1 MRSKT
6 PSFVAEFPLQTTPAD
21 DAALSIRLD
30 GARNIYNASLG
41 ESLRRLDLMRES
53 LDWQRARAMPP
64 TIGTNAKGKPM
75 PNKERTDLFKAT
87 QIRFGFSSASIQ
99 KFAETCRDACWIGE
113 HLGSHD
119 TQTTSLRA
127 FKAVQQYAFGKRGRP
142 RFKGFRRLHSVEGK
156 ADAVI
161 RYRAEPV
168 PAVHWSGLA
177 LPLMLDPKDK
187 RGWQAEALSAR
198 TKYVRVLR
206 REINGR
212 DRWFCQLVQ
221 EGEAPRT
228 HRTVEGVVGLDIGP
242 STIAAVSAED
252 ATLEGFCP
260 SVIEPWKA
268 SRRVLRAM
276 DRSRRA
282 TNPDNFDTKGRV
294 CKGAKKWR
302 RSNRYRILA
311 AKRRERD
318 RRLAAERKRSHGE
331 LANRLLG
338 QGSII
343 KTEKL
348 SYTSF
353 QKNFGRSVK
362 VRAPGMFVSTLR
374 RKAEGAGGGMIEIK
388 TRHTRLS
395 QFDHTTG
402 EYIKKPLS
410 LRVHV
415 FGDDETAPVQRDL
428 YSAFLASCC
437 DTDTLDICRV
447 QSIWPAAEP
456 LLRRAMSSALQP
468 ASGKGFARPPR
479 SVRRSG
485 SFVKEGW
492 PSGRGRGCRSAS
504 EGHGEAGHRH
514 PQNPPALAVGRF
526 SALLGEIRARPG
538 ASGRRLWV
546 HGRVRHARLSRK
558 VTAWQRPC
566 RAAPRPRQPRVQ
578 SPDRS
583 PMPPRRLPWR
593 PVRPCRRARRQA

>member
-526 SALLGEIRARPG
+526 
-538 ASGRRLWV
+538 
-546 HGRVRHARLSRK
+546 
-558 VTAWQRPC
+558 RPC
-566 RAAPRPRQPRVQ
+566 RSAKI
-578 SPDRS
+578 
-583 PMPPRRLPWR
+583 RRM
-593 PVRPCRRARRQA
+593 A

>member
-1 MRSKT
+1 MPRGT
-6 PSFVAEFPLQTTPAD
+6 PSFIAEFPLQTTAAD
-21 DAALSIRLD
+21 EAILPIRLD
-30 GARNIYNASLG
+30 AARNVYNASLG
-41 ESLRRLDLMRES
+41 ESLRRLGLMRES
-53 LDWQRARAMPP
+53 LDWQRARAMPK
-64 TIGTNAKGKPM
+64 TLGKNAEGKPI
-75 PNKERTDLFKAT
+75 PNKERSDLFKAT
-87 QIRFGFSSASIQ
+87 QVRFEFSSVSIQ
-99 KFAETCRDACWIGE
+99 KFAETCRDACWIGA

-156 ADAVI
+156 SDAVI
-161 RYRAEPV
+161 RYRAEPIPV
-168 PAVHWSGLA
+168 VHWAGLV

-187 RGWQAEALSAR
+187 RGWQAEALSRR

-228 HRTVEGVVGLDIGP
+228 RKTVAGEVGLDIGP
-242 STIAAVSAED
+242 STIASVSAD
-252 ATLEGFCP
+252 NATLEGFCP
-260 SVIEPWKA
+260 TVIEPWKA
-268 SRRVLRAM
+268 SRRVLRAL

-282 TNPDNFDTKGRV
+282 TNPKNFDAKGRV
-294 CKGAKKWR
+294 HKGTKTWN

-318 RRLAAERKRSHGE
+318 RRLASERKRSHGE

-338 QGSII
+338 QGTTI

-348 SYTSF
+348 SYKSF

-402 EYIKKPLS
+402 NYMKKPLS
-410 LRVHV
+410 QRIHV
-415 FGDDETAPVQRDL
+415 FGDGKTESVQRDL
-428 YSAFLASCC
+428 YSAFLATCC
-437 DTDTLDICRV
+437 DTDSLDICRV
-447 QSIWPAAEP
+447 IEAWPAAEP

-468 ASGKGFARPPR
+468 ASGKGSAQPHVPCVRVGRSSKGDGRP
-479 SVRRSG
+479 
-485 SFVKEGW
+485 
-492 PSGRGRGCRSAS
+492 A
-504 EGHGEAGHRH
+504 EAGDVVAPAKADQARAPERH
-514 PQNPPALAVGRF
+514 D
-526 SALLGEIRARPG
+526 IC
-538 ASGRRLWV
+538 
-546 HGRVRHARLSRK
+546 
-558 VTAWQRPC
+558 T
-566 RAAPRPRQPRVQ
+566 PRT
-578 SPDRS
+578 
-583 PMPPRRLPWR
+583 PWL
-593 PVRPCRRARRQA
+593 

>member
-1 MRSKT
+1 MIVPRIKT

-21 DAALSIRLD
+21 DATLLIRLD
-30 GARNIYNASLG
+30 AARNVYNASLG
-41 ESLRRLDLMRES
+41 EALRRLDLMRES
-53 LDWQRARAMPP
+53 LDWQRARAMAA
-64 TIGTNAKGKPM
+64 TLGSNAKGKPI
-75 PNKERTDLFKAT
+75 PNKERSELFHAT
-87 QIRFGFSSASIQ
+87 QIRFGFAAASIQ
-99 KFAETCRDACWIGE
+99 KFAETCRDCCWIGE

-168 PAVHWSGLA
+168 PSVHWCGLV

-187 RGWQAEALSAR
+187 RGWQLEALSAR

-221 EGEAPRT
+221 EGEAPGVRE
-228 HRTVEGVVGLDIGP
+228 TVEAVVGLDIGP
-242 STIAAVSAED
+242 STIAAVAAED

-268 SRRVLRAM
+268 TRRVLRAM

-282 TNPDNFDTKGRV
+282 TNPDTFDAKGRV
-294 CKGAKKWR
+294 RKGARKWQ
-302 RSNRYRILA
+302 RSHRYRVLA

-338 QGSII
+338 QGSTI

-348 SYTSF
+348 SYRSF

-374 RKAEGAGGGMIEIK
+374 RKAEGAGGGMVEIK
-388 TRHTRLS
+388 TRTTRLS

-402 EYIKKPLS
+402 QYIKKPLS

-415 FGDDETAPVQRDL
+415 FGDGETAPLQRDL
-428 YSAFLASCC
+428 YSAFLATCC
-437 DTDTLDICRV
+437 DTNSLDIRRV
-447 QSIWPAAEP
+447 EQTWPTAEP

-468 ASGKGFARPPR
+468 ASGKGFARPHVPCVGAGR
-479 SVRRSG
+479 SSKRD
-485 SFVKEGW
+485 
-492 PSGRGRGCRSAS
+492 
-504 EGHGEAGHRH
+504 GHFAKAGDAVAQARA
-514 PQNPPALAVGRF
+514 PEKRNTGALR
-526 SALLGEIRARPG
+526 
-538 ASGRRLWV
+538 
-546 HGRVRHARLSRK
+546 
-558 VTAWQRPC
+558 T
-566 RAAPRPRQPRVQ
+566 
-578 SPDRS
+578 
-583 PMPPRRLPWR
+583 PWL
-593 PVRPCRRARRQA
+593 